1 MFDVI
6 LRFFRDRKIQK
17 FLSDVPTGIRSL
29 RNISSVNVI
38 IDVEEPGFELLKE
51 DILAWGRQKG
61 LKINI
66 YFLDFRKLGKEELLL
81 TSITTTILR
90 KELDWIGTPEFSKVG
105 TLLYEHS
112 DLFISLIDNGDF
124 PIEFLSKCSKAKFKI
139 GRYGFDGHVYDM
151 VFTGNPTEDL
161 RSDARRIFGAMTGFI
176 EKIV

>member
-161 RSDARRIFGAMTGFI
+161 RSDARRRFAAMTGFI

>member
-38 IDVEEPGFELLKE
+38 IDVEEPGFERLKE

-161 RSDARRIFGAMTGFI
+161 RSDARRIFAAMTGFI

>member
-124 PIEFLSKCSKAKFKI
+124 PIEFMSKCVRARFKV
-139 GRYGFDGHVYDM
+139 GRYEFDGHAYDL
-151 VFTGNPTEDL
+151 VVSGSSNEDL
-161 RSDARRIFGAMTGFI
+161 RSDSRKIFAEITEFLA
-176 EKIV
+176 KIK

>member
-81 TSITTTILR
+81 TSITTTLLR

-161 RSDARRIFGAMTGFI
+161 RSDARRIFAAMTGFI

>member
-81 TSITTTILR
+81 TSITTTVLR

-161 RSDARRIFGAMTGFI
+161 RSDARRIFAAMTGFI

>member
-1 MFDVI
+1 MFDII

-161 RSDARRIFGAMTGFI
+161 RSDARRIFAAMTGFI

>member
-6 LRFFRDRKIQK
+6 LRFFRDRKLQK

-161 RSDARRIFGAMTGFI
+161 RSDARRIFAAMTGFI